1 MNIIMEVMP
10 FKQLILIF
18 LIIFIVSSLVHA
30 AANPI
35 PIPSI
40 LLSKEYISIEL
51 VNTWGGVLVRVVG
64 VYPFGN
70 EGYNEITVYFPVPP
84 NVDKNSIKVYVN
96 DSLVDWEIVEQAV
109 VQPPGGK
116 LQKITYYTILG
127 RYLFLKWTI
136 KNPGHSF
143 MVRVEYN
150 HPAVAEDGALKALY
164 AMATGRFYYS
174 KTCTAY
180 VNMTFRGFQNYSAT
194 IELVGADP
202 LQSGQT
208 SFRFTLRSNFET
220 FQLVERSKTFQG
232 LDRDV
237 LIVLRQAEAPAEK
250 WVVADSS
257 KIKVGAALKSFN
269 KTHAELEVNLTYPHA
284 SFKEKVKIWKEA
296 DIVHVDINVLEW
308 TGPAAQVVTT
318 RTLLITTEAEGAKK
332 AVITVNGVEKAV
344 IELKESQQE
353 QNEHANWE
361 RVSTASYLI
370 FAFIAAVLIL
380 AFIFVKIRK

>member
-1 MNIIMEVMP
+1 MIMP
-10 FKQLILIF
+10 LKHFILIF
-18 LIIFIVSSLVHA
+18 FIIFVVLFPVRVKL
-30 AANPI
+30 NPI

-40 LLSKEYISIEL
+40 TLAEEHINIEL
-51 VNTWGGVLVRVVG
+51 VKTWGGVLVRVVG

-70 EGYNEITVYFPVPP
+70 EGYEEVTMYFPVPL

-96 DSLVDWEIVEQAV
+96 DSPVSWEIVEQAL
-109 VQPPGGK
+109 VQSPGGK
-116 LQKITYYTILG
+116 LQKITYYTIIG

-143 MVRVEYN
+143 VVRVEYN
-150 HPAVAEDGALKALY
+150 HPAVPQGGALKALY

-180 VNMTFRGFQNYSAT
+180 VNITFRGFQNYSAT
-194 IELVGADP
+194 VELVGADP

-208 SFRFTLRSNFET
+208 SFKFALRSNFET
-220 FQLVERSKTFQG
+220 FQLVERSKTFHG

-250 WVVADSS
+250 WVAADPS
-257 KIKVGAALKSFN
+257 KIKLAAALKSFN
-269 KTHAELEVNLTYPHA
+269 KTHAELEVSLTYPHA
-284 SFKEKVKIWKEA
+284 GFKEKVKTWKET

-318 RTLLITTEAEGAKK
+318 RTVLVTAEAEGANK
-332 AVITVNGVEKAV
+332 AVITVNGVEKAI

-353 QNEHANWE
+353 QNEHANQE
-361 RVSTASYLI
+361 HASTASYLI
-370 FAFIAAVLIL
+370 LAFIAAALIL
-380 AFIFVKIRK
+380 AFILVKIRR

>member
-1 MNIIMEVMP
+1 MIMP
-10 FKQLILIF
+10 LKHFILIF
-18 LIIFIVSSLVHA
+18 FTISVALFPVRVKL
-30 AANPI
+30 NPI

-40 LLSKEYISIEL
+40 TLAEEHINIEL
-51 VNTWGGVLVRVVG
+51 VKTWGGVLVRVVG
-64 VYPFGN
+64 IYPFSN
-70 EGYNEITVYFPVPP
+70 EGYEEVTMYFPVPL

-96 DSLVDWEIVEQAV
+96 DSPVSWEIVEQAL

-136 KNPGHSF
+136 KNPRRRF
-143 MVRVEYN
+143 VVRVEYN
-150 HPAVAEDGALKALY
+150 HPAVLQGGALKALY

-180 VNMTFRGFQNYSAT
+180 VNITFRGFQNYSAT
-194 IELVGADP
+194 IELVGIDP
-202 LQSGQT
+202 FQSGQT
-208 SFRFTLRSNFET
+208 SFKFTLRSNFET
-220 FQLVERSKTFQG
+220 CQLVERAKTFQG
-232 LDRDV
+232 LDRDD

-250 WVVADSS
+250 WEATDPS
-257 KIKVGAALKSFN
+257 KIRLAAALKSFN

-284 SFKEKVKIWKEA
+284 GFKEKVKTWKEA

-318 RTLLITTEAEGAKK
+318 RTLLITTEAEGANK
-332 AVITVNGVEKAV
+332 AIITVNGVEKAV

-370 FAFIAAVLIL
+370 FAFIAAALIL
-380 AFIFVKIRK
+380 VFVLVKIRR

>member
-1 MNIIMEVMP
+1 MP

-18 LIIFIVSSLVHA
+18 LIIFIVSSLLHV

-64 VYPFGN
+64 LYPFDN
-70 EGYNEITVYFPVPP
+70 EGYNEITMYFPVPP
-84 NVDKNSIKVYVN
+84 NVDKVSIRVYVN
-96 DSLVDWEIVEQAV
+96 NSPVDREVAEQAV
-109 VQPPGGK
+109 VQSPRGK
-116 LQKITYYTILG
+116 LQKITYDTVLG

-136 KNPGHSF
+136 KNPGRSF
-143 MVRVEYN
+143 VVRVEYN

-180 VNMTFRGFQNYSAT
+180 VNITFRGFQNYSAT
-194 IELVGADP
+194 VELVGADP
-202 LQSGQT
+202 MQSGQT
-208 SFRFTLRSNFET
+208 SFTFTIHNNFET
-220 FQLVERSKTFQG
+220 FQLVERSKMFRG

-250 WVVADSS
+250 WVVADPS
-257 KIKVGAALKSFN
+257 KIKLTAVLKSFN
-269 KTHAELEVNLTYPHA
+269 KAHAELEVNLTYAHA
-284 SFKEKVKIWKEA
+284 GFKEEVKTWKEA
-296 DIVHVDINVLEW
+296 DIVHVNINVLEW
-308 TGPAAQVVTT
+308 TGPAAQVATT
-318 RTLLITTEAEGAKK
+318 RILLITAEAEGANK

-353 QNEHANWE
+353 QNEHANQK
-361 RVSTASYLI
+361 RASTTSYLI
-370 FAFIAAVLIL
+370 LTFIVAALIL
-380 AFIFVKIRK
+380 VFILVKIRK